1 LKINK
6 RNSSI
11 TQNKKQAL
19 YFELAS
25 FSLFVDLFVTQGEHI
40 THLTKTGKTAYLL
53 TIRDPGRTY
62 YTSYKNR
69 ENSVFTDFIASI

>member
-25 FSLFVDLFVTQGEHI
+25 FPLFVDLFVTQGEHI
-40 THLTKTGKTAYLL
+40 THLTKTGKKAYLL
-53 TIRDPGRTY
+53 TL
-62 YTSYKNR
+62 
-69 ENSVFTDFIASI
+69 

>member
-25 FSLFVDLFVTQGEHI
+25 FPLFVDLFVTQGEHI

-53 TIRDPGRTY
+53 TL
-62 YTSYKNR
+62 
-69 ENSVFTDFIASI
+69 